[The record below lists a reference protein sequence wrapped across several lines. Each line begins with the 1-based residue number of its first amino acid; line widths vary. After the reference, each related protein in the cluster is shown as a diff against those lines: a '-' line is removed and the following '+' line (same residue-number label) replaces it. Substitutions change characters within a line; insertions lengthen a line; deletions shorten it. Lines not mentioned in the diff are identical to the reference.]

1 MNLTAG
7 FKDIGKTIS
16 DIEEFKNTYIKQEDE
31 RSDSLTDN
39 IRKFRTEFEKM
50 LEDVESVKSLVV
62 IVDDLDRC
70 TPERIIDTLEA
81 IKLFLSVKKT
91 TFMDG

>member
-1 MNLTAG
+1 MLNDISSIKNLV
-7 FKDIGKTIS
+7 I
-16 DIEEFKNTYIKQEDE
+16 
-31 RSDSLTDN
+31 
-39 IRKFRTEFEKM
+39 
-50 LEDVESVKSLVV
+50 

-91 TFMDG
+91 TFIVAVDQRVIEYSVNHRFSHSPMR